1 MAGGFGGGE
10 VGLDVGLVSD
20 IGRVDCARAR
30 CTKRE
35 RKGVSEENKKIC
47 VRGG

>member
-20 IGRVDCARAR
+20 IGRVDC
-30 CTKRE
+30 CTSKVHAERE
-35 RKGVSEENKKIC
+35 RKGVSEE
-47 VRGG
+47 